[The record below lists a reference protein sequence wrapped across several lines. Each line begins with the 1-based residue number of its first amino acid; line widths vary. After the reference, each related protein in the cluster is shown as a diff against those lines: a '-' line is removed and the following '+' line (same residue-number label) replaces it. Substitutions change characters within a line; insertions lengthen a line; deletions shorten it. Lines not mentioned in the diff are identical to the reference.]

1 MKPKM
6 FKTERPGS
14 KINNRQSQVSN
25 GSNLKLSDLRESKL
39 SENYDNTAEYDEEKD
54 YQTL

>member
-1 MKPKM
+1 M

-39 SENYDNTAEYDEEKD
+39 NENYDNTAECDEEKD